1 MGLRGP
7 GANPL
12 RARHEAIEA
21 AASCPYPW
29 DAPGLSRA
37 GRVISFLEDLEIT
50 TGKHAR
56 TKLRLRAWQRKFIET
71 VYRENKR
78 GIRPIRTAVLSMAR
92 KNGKS
97 QLAAALALCH
107 LCGPEAESRG
117 EIYSCANDR
126 FQSAR
131 IFNEMVALIDRHPAL
146 SARTNVTSFRKEI
159 YDLVNGSIYVALT
172 AEAKTKLGL
181 SPSFVIY
188 DELGS
193 AVGECLF
200 MPLHYLKRH
209 SIQTVSGVK
218 FLQRV
223 GFVTSHQR
231 VALVRIFR
239 RSSPSLS

>member
-1 MGLRGP
+1 M
-7 GANPL
+7 
-12 RARHEAIEA
+12 ARRDALEA
-21 AASCPYPW
+21 AASCSYPW
-29 DAPGLSRA
+29 DAPGLFRA
-37 GRVISFLEDLEIT
+37 GRVISFLEDLEIS

-56 TKLRLRAWQRKFIET
+56 TKLRLRPWQRKFVET

-146 SARTNVTSFRKEI
+146 SARTNVTSFR
-159 YDLVNGSIYVALT
+159 
-172 AEAKTKLGL
+172 
-181 SPSFVIY
+181 
-188 DELGS
+188 
-193 AVGECLF
+193 
-200 MPLHYLKRH
+200 
-209 SIQTVSGVK
+209 
-218 FLQRV
+218 
-223 GFVTSHQR
+223 
-231 VALVRIFR
+231 R
-239 RSSPSLS
+239 RSTIWSMAPSTLL

>member
-7 GANPL
+7 SAKPL
-12 RARHEAIEA
+12 KARREALEA
-21 AASCPYPW
+21 AASRSYSW

-37 GRVISFLEDLEIT
+37 DRVITFLEDLEIT
-50 TGKHAR
+50 TGKHAS
-56 TKLRLRAWQRKFIET
+56 TKLRLRSWQRKFIEA
-71 VYRENKR
+71 VYREDKR
-78 GIRPIRTAVLSMAR
+78 GVRPIRTAVLSMAR

-117 EIYSCANDR
+117 EVYSCANDR
-126 FQSAR
+126 FQSSR

-159 YDLVNGSIYVALT
+159 HDLVNGSIYVALT

-193 AVGECLF
+193 AGNRALF
-200 MPLHYLKRH
+200 DAMDCDGGPREPAHACDLD
-209 SIQTVSGVK
+209 TG
-218 FLQRV
+218 
-223 GFVTSHQR
+223 G
-231 VALVRIFR
+231 R
-239 RSSPSLS
+239 RLRTNVPTRGLWAPARGRRYP